1 MSLSADPVLE
11 LPFDG
16 RPDPDEHLRAA
27 IRWHFSPETGS
38 PFWLRQARNL
48 DFDPIADIH
57 EVADLTRFP
66 NLANALRDVRA
77 EDFIPRG
84 YGSRPDV
91 VGVYDSGGTTGAP
104 KRVVML
110 RDWLDRLLAH
120 SSAALDAHGVPR
132 DVNWLMVVPSGP
144 HMVGETFNRLVQFRG
159 GLPFMI
165 DMDPRWVKRLI
176 AEGRR
181 DEAGAYTEHLVD
193 QLSHALAS
201 QDIGVLMLTP
211 PVLERLSQRDELVA
225 LVRKKVRAI
234 MWVGTQLDAD
244 TRHIYRTEIFPETVL
259 CSGFGNTMTLGH
271 VTERPGLTDD
281 DPCVYDP
288 FPPYMTFSVIDTDTG
303 EPVEYGERG
312 QVVMHHVSKSLL
324 LPNNLERDYA
334 TRIRPLAEHSGD
346 AVADIA
352 PVREFDNETVIEGV
366 Y

>member
-1 MSLSADPVLE
+1 MSLAADPVLE

-27 IRWHFSPETGS
+27 MRWHFSPETGS
-38 PFWLRQARNL
+38 PFWLRQAGNL
-48 DFDPIADIH
+48 DFDPIADIN

-77 EDFIPRG
+77 EDFVPRG
-84 YGSRPDV
+84 YGPRPDV
-91 VGVYDSGGTTGAP
+91 IGVYDSGGTTGAP

-120 SSAALDAHGVPR
+120 SSTALDAHGVPR

-159 GLPFMI
+159 GLPFMV

-176 AEGRR
+176 AEDRK

-193 QLSHALAS
+193 QLSHALDS

-211 PVLERLSQRDELVA
+211 PVLERLSRREELVA

-244 TRHIYRTEIFPETVL
+244 TRHIYRTEVFPETVL

-271 VTERPGLTDD
+271 VTERPGLSDD

-312 QVVMHHVSKSLL
+312 RVVMHHVSKSLL

-334 TRIRPLAEHSGD
+334 TRIRPLTERAGD

-352 PVREFDNETVIEGV
+352 PVKEFDNETVIEGV